1 MSEQENTA
9 APRRF
14 APDAGV
20 TLIEMMVVIV
30 IIGLI
35 TAIVA
40 LNVLPAQNTARI
52 EKAKADIRVLEQA
65 IELYRLQNG
74 RLPTT
79 SEGLQVLLA
88 SSGEGSAPTAGYIRR
103 LPTDPW
109 GRDYIYV
116 SPGEKGEYDL
126 VSFGAD
132 AQEGGEGVNADV
144 GNWQK

>member
-1 MSEQENTA
+1 MSEQENTVA
-9 APRRF
+9 ARRF

-103 LPTDPW
+103 LPADPW